1 MDWPVKVRT
10 IFFVVPLHFLTYR
23 VFRTRGF
30 SRPMNYLSAENLTKS
45 YGDRTLFQNLT
56 FGINRGDKVAIVG
69 ANGSGKTTLLSILA
83 GAMPPDA
90 GVVSHRKDISIGYL
104 DQQPDLNNALTVME
118 VVLAGESAQLEAVR
132 AYEHALAHPNDHAA
146 LERAMAEMEKM
157 EAWDYEAQ
165 IRQILGELGIQDVE
179 QSVSSLSGGQRK
191 RVSLARV
198 LIQNPDL
205 LILDEPT
212 NHLDLE
218 AIEYLENYLN
228 TNNGTLLMVS
238 HDRYFLDRVCNQIA
252 ELDGGQLY
260 TYKGNYAYFLEK
272 KDERETA
279 AASEL
284 AKDRNTFRREL
295 EWMRRQPKARGT
307 KAQYRIDA
315 FEELKEKTSGK
326 RNDGELDLNLR
337 MARLGSKILEVENLS
352 KRFGDKILLDHFNYT
367 FKRPD
372 RVGLIG
378 KNGMGKT
385 TLMNMLT
392 GQLRPDSGKIITG
405 GTVKFGYYTQTELD
419 LPETQRVI
427 DVVQDVAEVM
437 KLANGD
443 TITATQLLSRF
454 LFDRSK
460 QYDYVAKLSGGEKRR
475 LQLLLVLVQNPNFL
489 ILDEPTND
497 LDITTLN
504 VLEEFLLNF
513 PGCVLIVTHDRYFM
527 DRLVEHV
534 FVMEGGGKVRDFPG
548 NYTDYREWRDSH
560 PKTTVA
566 PAAKPGPA
574 TAKNQTAVPVV
585 SSTAGA
591 ATSNG
596 VKKKLSFREIRE
608 YETLE
613 KEIEQLEERKAEV
626 VALLNAGGH
635 HEQLTEWALEIEQI
649 DQHITEKSDRWLELA
664 EHI

>member
-1 MDWPVKVRT
+1 
-10 IFFVVPLHFLTYR
+10 
-23 VFRTRGF
+23 
-30 SRPMNYLSAENLTKS
+30 MNYLSAENLTKS
-45 YGDRTLFQNLT
+45 YGDRTLFRNLT
-56 FGINRGDKVAIVG
+56 FGVNRGDKVAIVG

-83 GAMPPDA
+83 GAMPPDE
-90 GVVSHRKDISIGYL
+90 GIVSHRKDITIGYL
-104 DQQPDLNNALTVME
+104 DQQPDLNDALTVME
-118 VVLAGESAQLEAVR
+118 VVLAGESAQLDAVR
-132 AYEHALAHPNDHAA
+132 AYEHALLHDDPAA
-146 LERAMAEMEKM
+146 LERAMSDMEKL

-165 IRQILGELGIQDVE
+165 IRQILGELGVQDVE
-179 QSVSSLSGGQRK
+179 QRVGSLSGGQRK
-191 RVSLARV
+191 RVALARV

-218 AIEYLENYLN
+218 AIEYLENFLN

-238 HDRYFLDRVCNQIA
+238 HDRYFLDRVCNQLA
-252 ELDGGQLY
+252 EMDNGQLY

-272 KDERETA
+272 KEEREMA

-284 AKDRNTFRREL
+284 SKDRNTFRREL

-352 KRFGDKILLDHFNYT
+352 KRFGDKVLLDHFTYT

-392 GQLRPDSGKIITG
+392 GQLRPDSGKITTG

-419 LPETQRVI
+419 LPENQRVI

-437 KLANGD
+437 KLASGD

-454 LFDRSK
+454 LFNRQK
-460 QYDYVAKLSGGEKRR
+460 QYDFVSKLSGGEKRR

-513 PGCVLIVTHDRYFM
+513 SGCVLIVTHDRYFM

-534 FVMEGGGKVRDFPG
+534 FVMEGEGKVRDFPG
-548 NYTDYREWRDSH
+548 NYTDYREWRDGQRSAQSRNASQNDKLT
-560 PKTTVA
+560 P
-566 PAAKPGPA
+566 PAG
-574 TAKNQTAVPVV
+574 KNQTPAPAV
-585 SSTAGA
+585 SSA
-591 ATSNG
+591 AAIGTTNATR
-596 VKKKLSFREIRE
+596 KKLSFKEIRE

-613 KEIEQLEERKAEV
+613 KEIESLEQRKEEIV
-626 VALLNAGGH
+626 GLLNTGGH
-635 HEQLTEWALEIEQI
+635 HDQLIAWSREIEQI
-649 DQHITEKSDRWLELA
+649 DQAIADKSDRWLELS
-664 EHI
+664 EYM

>member
-1 MDWPVKVRT
+1 M
-10 IFFVVPLHFLTYR
+10 LT
-23 VFRTRGF
+23 
-30 SRPMNYLSAENLTKS
+30 SRKQAVMNYLSAENLTKS
-45 YGDRTLFQNLT
+45 YGDRFLFRNLT

-83 GAMPPDA
+83 GTMPPDE
-90 GVVSHRKDISIGYL
+90 GIVSHRKEITIGYL
-104 DQQPDLNNALTVME
+104 DQQPDLNDALTVME
-118 VVLAGESAQLEAVR
+118 VVLAGESAQLDAVR
-132 AYEHALAHPNDHAA
+132 AYELALTSDNPND
-146 LERAMAEMEKM
+146 LERAMNDMEKL

-165 IRQILGELGIQDVE
+165 IRQILGELGIQNVDQQVG
-179 QSVSSLSGGQRK
+179 SLSGGQRK
-191 RVSLARV
+191 RVALARV

-218 AIEYLENYLN
+218 AIEYLENFLN

-252 ELDGGQLY
+252 ELDGGQLF

-272 KDERETA
+272 KDEREA
-279 AASEL
+279 AVASEL
-284 AKDRNTFRREL
+284 SKDRNTFRREL

-315 FEELKEKTSGK
+315 FEDLKEKTSGK

-337 MARLGSKILEVENLS
+337 MTRLGSKILEVENLS
-352 KRFGDKILLDHFNYT
+352 KRFDDKVLLDHFSYT
-367 FKRPD
+367 FKRLD

-392 GQLRPDSGKIITG
+392 GELRPDSGKISTG

-419 LPETQRVI
+419 LPENQRVI

-437 KLANGD
+437 KMANGD

-460 QYDYVAKLSGGEKRR
+460 QYDFVAKLSGGEKRR

-504 VLEEFLLNF
+504 VLEDFLLSF
-513 PGCVLIVTHDRYFM
+513 GGCVLIVTHDRYFM
-527 DRLVEHV
+527 DRLVDHV
-534 FVMEGGGKVRDFPG
+534 FVMEGEGKVRDYPG
-548 NYTDYREWRDSH
+548 NYTDYREWRDAQ
-560 PKTTVA
+560 PKRVAA
-566 PAAKPGPA
+566 PADNSRKEPVSAVSTTKSQSGAPVASNA
-574 TAKNQTAVPVV
+574 T
-585 SSTAGA
+585 
-591 ATSNG
+591 
-596 VKKKLSFREIRE
+596 KKKLSFKEIKE

-613 KEIEQLEERKAEV
+613 KDIELLEQRKAEV
-626 VALLNAGGH
+626 VDLLNTGGH
-635 HEQLTEWALEIEQI
+635 HEQLTAWAREIEQI
-649 DQHITEKSDRWLELA
+649 DQNIAQKSDRWLELA
-664 EHI
+664 EYI

>member
-1 MDWPVKVRT
+1 
-10 IFFVVPLHFLTYR
+10 
-23 VFRTRGF
+23 
-30 SRPMNYLSAENLTKS
+30 MNYLSAENLTKS
-45 YGDRTLFQNLT
+45 YGDRILFKNLT

-83 GAMPPDA
+83 GAVPPDS
-90 GVVSHRKDISIGYL
+90 GVVSHRKDITIGYL
-104 DQQPDLNNALTVME
+104 DQQPDLNDALTVME
-118 VVLAGESAQLEAVR
+118 VVLAGESAQLDAMR
-132 AYEHALAHPNDHAA
+132 AYEHALAHDDHAA
-146 LERAMAEMEKM
+146 LERAMIDMEKL
-157 EAWDYEAQ
+157 EAWDYESQ
-165 IRQILGELGIQDVE
+165 IRQMLGELGIQDVT
-179 QSVSSLSGGQRK
+179 QLVQSLSGGQRK
-191 RVSLARV
+191 RVALARV

-218 AIEYLENYLN
+218 AIEYLESFLN

-284 AKDRNTFRREL
+284 TKDRNTFRREL

-315 FEELKEKTSGK
+315 FDELKEKTSGK

-337 MARLGSKILEVENLS
+337 MTRLGSKILEVENLS
-352 KRFGDKILLDHFNYT
+352 KRFDDKVLLDHFTYT

-392 GQLRPDSGKIITG
+392 GQLRPDSGKIMTG

-419 LPETQRVI
+419 LPENQRVI

-454 LFDRSK
+454 LFDRAK

-513 PGCVLIVTHDRYFM
+513 SGCVLIVTHDRYFM

-534 FVMEGGGKVRDFPG
+534 FVLEGGGKVRDFPG
-548 NYTDYREWRDSH
+548 NYTDYREWRDDQ
-560 PKTTVA
+560 PKQTSSLSDKPSTV
-566 PAAKPGPA
+566 
-574 TAKNQTAVPVV
+574 TSKNQTASSMV
-585 SSTAGA
+585 SSAPV
-591 ATSNG
+591 SSVNG
-596 VKKKLSFREIRE
+596 MKKKLSFKEIRE

-613 KEIEQLEERKAEV
+613 KDIETLEQRKAEV
-626 VALLNAGGH
+626 VQMLNTGGH
-635 HEQLTEWALEIEQI
+635 HEQLTAWALEIEQL
-649 DQHITEKSDRWLELA
+649 DQNIAEKSDRWLELA
-664 EHI
+664 ENM

>member
-1 MDWPVKVRT
+1 
-10 IFFVVPLHFLTYR
+10 
-23 VFRTRGF
+23 
-30 SRPMNYLSAENLTKS
+30 MNYLSAENLTKS
-45 YGDRTLFQNLT
+45 YGDRTLFRNLT
-56 FGINRGDKVAIVG
+56 FGLSRGDKVAIVG

-90 GVVSHRKDISIGYL
+90 GLVSVRKDISIGYL
-104 DQQPDLNNALTVME
+104 DQQPEFNNALTVME
-118 VVLAGESAQLEAVR
+118 AVLAGESAQLDAVR
-132 AYEHALAHPNDHAA
+132 AYEIALASENHAG
-146 LERAMAEMEKM
+146 LERAMADMEKL

-165 IRQILGELGIQDVE
+165 IRQILGELGIQDIE
-179 QSVSSLSGGQRK
+179 QPVSSLSGGQRK
-191 RVSLARV
+191 RVALARV

-218 AIEYLENYLN
+218 AIEYLENFLT

-252 ELDGGQLY
+252 EMDNGQLY

-272 KDERETA
+272 KEERELAT
-279 AASEL
+279 ASEL

-295 EWMRRQPKARGT
+295 EWMRRQPKARST

-315 FEELKEKTSGK
+315 FEDLKEKTSGK
-326 RNDGELDLNLR
+326 KSDGDLDLNLR

-352 KRFGDKILLDHFNYT
+352 KRFGDKVLLDHFTYT

-392 GQLRPDSGKIITG
+392 GELRPDSGKIITG

-419 LPETQRVI
+419 LPEHQRVI

-454 LFDRSK
+454 LFDRPK
-460 QYDYVAKLSGGEKRR
+460 QYDFVSKLSGGEKRR

-497 LDITTLN
+497 LDIMTLN
-504 VLEEFLLNF
+504 VLEDFLLNF
-513 PGCVLIVTHDRYFM
+513 AGCVLIVTHDRYFM

-534 FVMEGGGKVRDFPG
+534 FVMEGEGKVRDYPG
-548 NYTDYREWRDSH
+548 NYTDYREWRDAK
-560 PKTTVA
+560 PRTDGRTDTRPAGTVLQNQA
-566 PAAKPGPA
+566 PAPKI
-574 TAKNQTAVPVV
+574 TTEPVNGN
-585 SSTAGA
+585 ANGA
-591 ATSNG
+591 
-596 VKKKLSFREIRE
+596 KKKLSFREIRE

-613 KEIEQLEERKAEV
+613 TEIETLEQRKTEITN
-626 VALLNAGGH
+626 LLNGGGH
-635 HEQLTEWALEIEQI
+635 HQQLSAWAREIEEI
-649 DQHITEKSDRWLELA
+649 DQAVAQKSDRWLELA
-664 EHI
+664 EHM

>member
-1 MDWPVKVRT
+1 
-10 IFFVVPLHFLTYR
+10 
-23 VFRTRGF
+23 
-30 SRPMNYLSAENLTKS
+30 MNYLSAENLTKS
-45 YGDRTLFQNLT
+45 YGDRILFRNLT
-56 FGINRGDKVAIVG
+56 FGVNRGDKVAIVG

-83 GAMPPDA
+83 GAMPPDS
-90 GVVSHRKDISIGYL
+90 GVVSQRKDITVGYL

-118 VVLAGESAQLEAVR
+118 VVLAGESAQLDAVR
-132 AYEHALAHPNDHAA
+132 AYEHALANDDHAA
-146 LERAMAEMEKM
+146 LERAMIEMEKL
-157 EAWDYEAQ
+157 EAWDYESQ
-165 IRQILGELGIQDVE
+165 IRQMLGELGIQDVR
-179 QSVSSLSGGQRK
+179 QPVSSLSGGQRK
-191 RVSLARV
+191 RVALARV
-198 LIQNPDL
+198 LIQSPDL

-218 AIEYLENYLN
+218 AIEYLENHLN

-238 HDRYFLDRVCNQIA
+238 HDRYFLDRVCNQVA
-252 ELDGGQLY
+252 ELDNGQLY

-315 FEELKEKTSGK
+315 FEDLKEKTSGK

-337 MARLGSKILEVENLS
+337 TARLGSKILEVENLS
-352 KRFGDKILLDHFNYT
+352 KRFGDKVLLDHFTYT
-367 FKRPD
+367 FKRHD

-392 GQLRPDSGKIITG
+392 GQLRPDSGKITTG
-405 GTVKFGYYTQTELD
+405 GTVKFGYYTQNELD

-454 LFDRSK
+454 LFDRPK

-513 PGCVLIVTHDRYFM
+513 SGCVLIVTHDRYFM

-548 NYTDYREWRDSH
+548 NYTDYREWRETQ
-560 PKTTVA
+560 PKNTTPPNDK
-566 PAAKPGPA
+566 PASG
-574 TAKNQTAVPVV
+574 TSKNQTPTPVV
-585 SSTAGA
+585 TSAVTNSSP
-591 ATSNG
+591 NG
-596 VKKKLSFREIRE
+596 SKKKLSFKEIRE

-613 KEIEQLEERKAEV
+613 KEIESLEQRKADV
-626 VALLNAGGH
+626 IGLLNTGGH
-635 HEQLTEWALEIEQI
+635 HEELAAWAREIEQL
-649 DQHITEKSDRWLELA
+649 DQRIAEKSDRWLELA
-664 EHI
+664 EYI

>member
-1 MDWPVKVRT
+1 
-10 IFFVVPLHFLTYR
+10 
-23 VFRTRGF
+23 
-30 SRPMNYLSAENLTKS
+30 MNYLSAENLSKS
-45 YGDRTLFQNLT
+45 YGDRILFKNLT
-56 FGINRGDKVAIVG
+56 FGVNRGDKVAIVG

-83 GAMPPDA
+83 GAMTPDS
-90 GVVSHRKDISIGYL
+90 GVVSQRKDITVGYL
-104 DQQPDLNNALTVME
+104 DQQPDLNDALTVME
-118 VVLAGESAQLEAVR
+118 AVLAGESAQLDAVR
-132 AYEHALAHPNDHAA
+132 AYEHALATDDHNA
-146 LERAMAEMEKM
+146 LERAMVDMEKL
-157 EAWDYEAQ
+157 EAWDYESQ
-165 IRQILGELGIQDVE
+165 IRQMLGELGIQDVM
-179 QSVSSLSGGQRK
+179 QPVSSLSGGQRK
-191 RVSLARV
+191 RVALARV

-218 AIEYLENYLN
+218 AIEYLENHLN

-252 ELDGGQLY
+252 EMDNGQLY

-284 AKDRNTFRREL
+284 TKDRNTFRREL

-315 FEELKEKTSGK
+315 FDELKEKTSGK

-352 KRFGDKILLDHFNYT
+352 KRFGDKVLLDHFTYT

-392 GQLRPDSGKIITG
+392 GQLRPDSGKITTG

-419 LPETQRVI
+419 LPENQRVI

-437 KLANGD
+437 KLASGD

-460 QYDYVAKLSGGEKRR
+460 QYDYVSKLSGGEKRR

-504 VLEEFLLNF
+504 VLEDFLLNF
-513 PGCVLIVTHDRYFM
+513 SGCVLIVTHDRYFM

-534 FVMEGGGKVRDFPG
+534 FVMEGAGKVRDYPG
-548 NYTDYREWRDSH
+548 NYTDYREWRSAQ
-560 PKTTVA
+560 PKNTLQNDRPA
-566 PAAKPGPA
+566 P
-574 TAKNQTAVPVV
+574 TSIKNQTPASVV
-585 SSTAGA
+585 SS
-591 ATSNG
+591 ATVNG
-596 VKKKLSFREIRE
+596 DTNGSRKKLSFKEIRE

-613 KEIEQLEERKAEV
+613 KDIESLEQRKIDV
-626 VALLNAGGH
+626 VDLLNTGGH
-635 HEQLTEWALEIEQI
+635 HEELIAWAREIEQI
-649 DQHITEKSDRWLELA
+649 DQSIAEKSDRWLELA
-664 EHI
+664 EYI

>member
-1 MDWPVKVRT
+1 
-10 IFFVVPLHFLTYR
+10 
-23 VFRTRGF
+23 
-30 SRPMNYLSAENLTKS
+30 MNYLSAENLTKS
-45 YGDRTLFQNLT
+45 YGDRILFRNLT

-69 ANGSGKTTLLSILA
+69 ANGSGKTSLLSILA
-83 GAMPPDA
+83 GAMPPDE
-90 GVVSHRKDISIGYL
+90 GIVSHRKDISIGYL
-104 DQQPDLNNALTVME
+104 DQQPDLNDALTVME
-118 VVLAGESAQLEAVR
+118 VVLAGESAQLDAVR
-132 AYEHALAHPNDHAA
+132 AYEHALAHNDQAA
-146 LERAMAEMEKM
+146 LERAMSEMEKQ
-157 EAWDYEAQ
+157 EAWDYESQ

-179 QSVSSLSGGQRK
+179 QQVGSLSGGQRK
-191 RVSLARV
+191 RVALARV

-218 AIEYLENYLN
+218 AIEYLESFLN

-272 KDERETA
+272 KDEREMA

-315 FEELKEKTSGK
+315 FEELKDKTSGK
-326 RNDGELDLNLR
+326 RSDGDLDLNLR
-337 MARLGSKILEVENLS
+337 TSRLGTKILEVENLS
-352 KRFGDKILLDHFNYT
+352 KQFGEKVLLDHFTYT
-367 FKRPD
+367 FKRFD

-392 GQLRPDSGKIITG
+392 GQLRPDSGKITTG
-405 GTVKFGYYTQTELD
+405 GTVKFGYYTQNELSI
-419 LPETQRVI
+419 PENQRVI

-443 TITATQLLSRF
+443 TVTASQLLSRF
-454 LFDRSK
+454 LFDRAK

-497 LDITTLN
+497 LDISTLN

-513 PGCVLIVTHDRYFM
+513 SGCILIVTHDRYFM

-534 FVMEGGGKVRDFPG
+534 FVMEGEGKVRDFPG
-548 NYTDYREWRDSH
+548 NYTDYREWRDDQPKNTSQND
-560 PKTTVA
+560 KTT
-566 PAAKPGPA
+566 
-574 TAKNQTAVPVV
+574 TAKSKNQSVTPAV
-585 SSTAGA
+585 SSQSGS
-591 ATSNG
+591 TSTT
-596 VKKKLSFREIRE
+596 KKKLSFKEIKE

-613 KEIEQLEERKAEV
+613 KEIESLEQRKAEIID
-626 VALLNAGGH
+626 LLNTGGH
-635 HEQLTEWALEIEQI
+635 HEQLTAWSREIEQI
-649 DQHITEKSDRWLELA
+649 NQSISEKSDRWLELA
-664 EHI
+664 EYI

>member
-1 MDWPVKVRT
+1 
-10 IFFVVPLHFLTYR
+10 
-23 VFRTRGF
+23 
-30 SRPMNYLSAENLTKS
+30 MNYLSAENLTKS
-45 YGDRTLFQNLT
+45 YGDRTLFRNLT
-56 FGINRGDKVAIVG
+56 FGISRGDKIAIVG

-83 GAMPPDA
+83 GTMPPDA
-90 GVVSHRKDISIGYL
+90 GHVSVRKDISIGYL
-104 DQQPDLNNALTVME
+104 DQQPDFNDALTVME
-118 VVLAGESAQLEAVR
+118 AVLAGESAQLDAVR
-132 AYEHALAHPNDHAA
+132 AYEIALASENHVG
-146 LERAMAEMEKM
+146 LEKAMADMEKL

-165 IRQILGELGIQDVE
+165 IRQMLGELGIQDIG
-179 QSVSSLSGGQRK
+179 QRVSSLSGGQRK
-191 RVSLARV
+191 RVALARV

-205 LILDEPT
+205 IILDEPT

-218 AIEYLENYLN
+218 AIEYLENFLT

-252 ELDGGQLY
+252 EMDNGQLY

-272 KDERETA
+272 KEEREMA

-295 EWMRRQPKARGT
+295 EWMRRQPKARST

-315 FEELKEKTSGK
+315 FEDLKEKTSGRK
-326 RNDGELDLNLR
+326 SDGDLDLNLR

-352 KRFGDKILLDHFNYT
+352 KRFGDKVLLDHFTYT

-392 GQLRPDSGKIITG
+392 GELRPDSGKIITG

-419 LPETQRVI
+419 LPDNQRVI

-460 QYDYVAKLSGGEKRR
+460 QYDFVAKLSGGEKRR

-497 LDITTLN
+497 LDIMTLN
-504 VLEEFLLNF
+504 VLEDFLLNF
-513 PGCVLIVTHDRYFM
+513 AGCVLIVTHDRYFM

-534 FVMEGGGKVRDFPG
+534 FVLEGEGKVRDYPG
-548 NYTDYREWRDSH
+548 NYTDYREWRD
-560 PKTTVA
+560 
-566 PAAKPGPA
+566 AKPRTDGRSDTRPA
-574 TAKNQTAVPVV
+574 GTILQNQTPTPTVTSAPV
-585 SSTAGA
+585 
-591 ATSNG
+591 NG
-596 VKKKLSFREIRE
+596 NVNGSKKKLSFKEIRE

-613 KEIEQLEERKAEV
+613 AEIETLEQRKTEITG
-626 VALLNAGGH
+626 LLNGGGH
-635 HEQLTEWALEIEQI
+635 HEQLTAWAREIEKI
-649 DQHITEKSDRWLELA
+649 DQTVAQKSDRWLELA
-664 EHI
+664 EHM

>member
-1 MDWPVKVRT
+1 
-10 IFFVVPLHFLTYR
+10 
-23 VFRTRGF
+23 
-30 SRPMNYLSAENLTKS
+30 MNYLSAENLKKS

-56 FGINRGDKVAIVG
+56 FGISRGDKIAIVG

-83 GAMPPDA
+83 GAMAPDA
-90 GVVSHRKDISIGYL
+90 GLVSQRKDITVGYL
-104 DQQPDLNNALTVME
+104 DQQPDLNDALTVME
-118 VVLAGESAQLEAVR
+118 VVLAGESAQLDAVR
-132 AYEHALAHPNDHAA
+132 AYEHALAHDDHAG
-146 LERAMAEMEKM
+146 LEQAMSDMEKL

-179 QSVSSLSGGQRK
+179 QMVGSLSGGQRK

-218 AIEYLENYLN
+218 AIEYLESFLT

-252 ELDGGQLY
+252 EMDNGQLY

-284 AKDRNTFRREL
+284 TKDRNTFRREL
-295 EWMRRQPKARGT
+295 DWMRRQPKARGT

-315 FEELKEKTSGK
+315 FEDLKEKTSGK
-326 RNDGELDLNLR
+326 KSDGDLDLNLR

-352 KRFGDKILLDHFNYT
+352 KRFGDKVLLDHFSYT

-392 GQLRPDSGKIITG
+392 GQLRPDSGKISTG

-419 LPETQRVI
+419 LPENQRVI

-460 QYDYVAKLSGGEKRR
+460 QYDFVAKLSGGEKRR

-497 LDITTLN
+497 LDIMTLN
-504 VLEEFLLNF
+504 VLEDFLLNF

-534 FVMEGGGKVRDFPG
+534 FVLEGEGKVRDFPG
-548 NYTDYREWRDSH
+548 NYTDYRDWRDAQ
-560 PKTTVA
+560 PKISARNEKANST
-566 PAAKPGPA
+566 A
-574 TAKNQTAVPVV
+574 TKNQLSSPVV
-585 SSTAGA
+585 SSAPDKSDVNST
-591 ATSNG
+591 
-596 VKKKLSFREIRE
+596 KKKPSFKEIRE

-613 KEIEQLEERKAEV
+613 KEIESLEQHKGNV
-626 VALLNAGGH
+626 VALLNTGGS
-635 HEQLTEWALEIEQI
+635 HEQLVAWAKEIKLI
-649 DQHITEKSDRWLELA
+649 DQTITEKSERWLELA
-664 EHI
+664 EII

>member
-1 MDWPVKVRT
+1 
-10 IFFVVPLHFLTYR
+10 
-23 VFRTRGF
+23 
-30 SRPMNYLSAENLTKS
+30 MNYLSAENLTKS
-45 YGDRTLFQNLT
+45 YGDRILFRNLT
-56 FGINRGDKVAIVG
+56 FGVNRGDKVAIVG

-83 GAMPPDA
+83 GAMPPDS
-90 GVVSHRKDISIGYL
+90 GIVSHRKDISIGYL
-104 DQQPDLNNALTVME
+104 DQQPDLNDALTVME
-118 VVLAGESAQLEAVR
+118 VVLAGESAQLDAVR
-132 AYEHALAHPNDHAA
+132 AYEHALAHDDHAA
-146 LERAMAEMEKM
+146 LERAMSDMEKL

-179 QSVSSLSGGQRK
+179 QRVGSLSGGQRK
-191 RVSLARV
+191 RVALARV

-218 AIEYLENYLN
+218 AIEYLENFLN

-252 ELDGGQLY
+252 ELDNGQLY

-315 FEELKEKTSGK
+315 FEDLKEKTSGK

-337 MARLGSKILEVENLS
+337 TARLGTKILEVENLS
-352 KRFGDKILLDHFNYT
+352 KRFGDKVLLDHFTYT
-367 FKRPD
+367 FKRFD

-392 GQLRPDSGKIITG
+392 GLIRPDSGKISTG
-405 GTVKFGYYTQTELD
+405 GTVKFGYYTQSELD
-419 LPETQRVI
+419 MPENQRVI

-443 TITATQLLSRF
+443 TVTASQLLSRF
-454 LFDRSK
+454 LFNRQK
-460 QYDYVAKLSGGEKRR
+460 QYDYVSKLSGGEKRR

-504 VLEEFLLNF
+504 VLEDFLLNF
-513 PGCVLIVTHDRYFM
+513 SGCVLIVTHDRYFM

-534 FVMEGGGKVRDFPG
+534 FVMEGQGKVRDYPG
-548 NYTDYREWRDSH
+548 NYTDYREWRDSQ
-560 PKTTVA
+560 PKSSSQND
-566 PAAKPGPA
+566 KPA
-574 TAKNQTAVPVV
+574 TTETKNQTPAPVV
-585 SSTAGA
+585 SSATA
-591 ATSNG
+591 NG
-596 VKKKLSFREIRE
+596 SANGSTKKKLSFKEIRE

-613 KEIEQLEERKAEV
+613 KEIESLEQRKAEV
-626 VALLNAGGH
+626 VGLLNGGGH
-635 HEQLTEWALEIEQI
+635 HEQLTSWAREIEEI
-649 DQHITEKSDRWLELA
+649 DQAIAQKSDRWLELA
-664 EHI
+664 EYI

>member
-1 MDWPVKVRT
+1 
-10 IFFVVPLHFLTYR
+10 
-23 VFRTRGF
+23 
-30 SRPMNYLSAENLTKS
+30 MNYLSAENLTKS
-45 YGDRTLFQNLT
+45 YGDRILFRNLT

-69 ANGSGKTTLLSILA
+69 ANGSGKTSLLSILA
-83 GAMPPDA
+83 GAMPPDE
-90 GVVSHRKDISIGYL
+90 GIVSHRKDISIGYL
-104 DQQPDLNNALTVME
+104 DQQPDLNDALTVME
-118 VVLAGESAQLEAVR
+118 VVLAGESAQLDAVR
-132 AYEHALAHPNDHAA
+132 AYEHALAHNDQAA
-146 LERAMAEMEKM
+146 LERAMSEMEKQ
-157 EAWDYEAQ
+157 EAWDYESQ

-179 QSVSSLSGGQRK
+179 QLVGSLSGGQRK
-191 RVSLARV
+191 RVALARV

-218 AIEYLENYLN
+218 AIEYLESFLN

-272 KDERETA
+272 KDEREMA
-279 AASEL
+279 AAAEL
-284 AKDRNTFRREL
+284 AKDRNIFRREL

-315 FEELKEKTSGK
+315 FEELKDKTSGK
-326 RNDGELDLNLR
+326 RSDGELDLNLR
-337 MARLGSKILEVENLS
+337 TSRLGTKILEVENLS
-352 KRFGDKILLDHFNYT
+352 KRFGEKVLLDHFTYT
-367 FKRPD
+367 FKRFD

-392 GQLRPDSGKIITG
+392 GQLRPDSGKITTG
-405 GTVKFGYYTQTELD
+405 GTVKFGYYTQNELSI
-419 LPETQRVI
+419 PENQRVI

-443 TITATQLLSRF
+443 TVTASQLLSRF
-454 LFDRSK
+454 LFDRAK

-497 LDITTLN
+497 LDISTLN

-513 PGCVLIVTHDRYFM
+513 SGCILIVTHDRYFM

-534 FVMEGGGKVRDFPG
+534 FVMEGEGKVRDFPG
-548 NYTDYREWRDSH
+548 NYTDYREWRDDQ
-560 PKTTVA
+560 PKNTSQNDKATS
-566 PAAKPGPA
+566 AKS
-574 TAKNQTAVPVV
+574 KNQSVTPAV
-585 SSTAGA
+585 SSPGGST
-591 ATSNG
+591 NPP
-596 VKKKLSFREIRE
+596 KKKLSFKEVKE

-613 KEIEQLEERKAEV
+613 KEIESLEQRKAEV
-626 VALLNAGGH
+626 IDLLNTGGH
-635 HEQLTEWALEIEQI
+635 HEQLTAWSREIEQI
-649 DQHITEKSDRWLELA
+649 NQSISEKSDRWLELA
-664 EHI
+664 EYI

>member
-1 MDWPVKVRT
+1 
-10 IFFVVPLHFLTYR
+10 
-23 VFRTRGF
+23 
-30 SRPMNYLSAENLTKS
+30 MNYLSAENLTKS
-45 YGDRTLFQNLT
+45 YGDRFLFRNLT

-83 GAMPPDA
+83 GAIPPDE
-90 GVVSHRKDISIGYL
+90 GLVSHRKEITIGYL
-104 DQQPDLNNALTVME
+104 DQQPDLNDALTVME
-118 VVLAGESAQLEAVR
+118 VVLAGESAQLDAVR
-132 AYEHALAHPNDHAA
+132 AYELALTSDNPTA
-146 LERAMAEMEKM
+146 LEQAMSDMEKL

-165 IRQILGELGIQDVE
+165 IRQILGELGIQDVD
-179 QSVSSLSGGQRK
+179 QRVGSLSGGQRK
-191 RVSLARV
+191 RVALARV

-218 AIEYLENYLN
+218 AIEYLESFLN

-272 KDERETA
+272 KDEREAA

-284 AKDRNTFRREL
+284 SKDRNTFRREL

-315 FEELKEKTSGK
+315 FEDLKEKTSGK

-337 MARLGSKILEVENLS
+337 MTRLGSKILEVENLS
-352 KRFGDKILLDHFNYT
+352 KRFGDKVLLDHFSYT
-367 FKRPD
+367 FKRLD

-392 GQLRPDSGKIITG
+392 GELRPDSGKISTG
-405 GTVKFGYYTQTELD
+405 GTVKFGYYTQSELD
-419 LPETQRVI
+419 LPENQRVI
-427 DVVQDVAEVM
+427 DVVQDVAQVM

-443 TITATQLLSRF
+443 TVTATQLLSRF

-460 QYDYVAKLSGGEKRR
+460 QYDFVAKLSGGEKRR

-504 VLEEFLLNF
+504 VLEDFLLSF
-513 PGCVLIVTHDRYFM
+513 GGCVLIVTHDRYFM
-527 DRLVEHV
+527 DRLVDHV
-534 FVMEGGGKVRDFPG
+534 FVLEGEGKVRDYPG
-548 NYTDYREWRDSH
+548 NYTDYREWRDAQL
-560 PKTTVA
+560 KRT
-566 PAAKPGPA
+566 AASADNSRKESA
-574 TAKNQTAVPVV
+574 TAANNVKAQPAIPVA
-585 SSTAGA
+585 ST
-591 ATSNG
+591 
-596 VKKKLSFREIRE
+596 KKKLSFKETKE

-613 KEIEQLEERKAEV
+613 KEIDLLEQRKVEV
-626 VALLNAGGH
+626 VDLLNTGGH
-635 HEQLTEWALEIEQI
+635 HEQLIAWAREIERI
-649 DQHITEKSDRWLELA
+649 DQDIAQKSDRWLELA
-664 EHI
+664 EYI

>member
-1 MDWPVKVRT
+1 
-10 IFFVVPLHFLTYR
+10 
-23 VFRTRGF
+23 
-30 SRPMNYLSAENLTKS
+30 MNYLSAENLTKS
-45 YGDRTLFQNLT
+45 YGDRILFKNLT
-56 FGINRGDKVAIVG
+56 FGLNRGDKVAIVG

-83 GAMPPDA
+83 GAMPPDS
-90 GVVSHRKDISIGYL
+90 GIVTHRKDITIGYL
-104 DQQPDLNNALTVME
+104 DQQPDLNDALTVME
-118 VVLAGESAQLEAVR
+118 VVLAGESAQLDAVR
-132 AYEHALAHPNDHAA
+132 AYELALAHDDHAA
-146 LERAMAEMEKM
+146 LERAMVDMEKL

-179 QSVSSLSGGQRK
+179 QSVGSLSGGQRK
-191 RVSLARV
+191 RVALARV

-218 AIEYLENYLN
+218 AIEYLENFLN

-315 FEELKEKTSGK
+315 FDELKDKVGGK

-352 KRFGDKILLDHFNYT
+352 KRFGDKVLLDHFNYT

-385 TLMNMLT
+385 TLMNMLV
-392 GQLRPDSGKIITG
+392 GQLRPDSGKITTG

-419 LPETQRVI
+419 LPENQRVI

-443 TITATQLLSRF
+443 TVTATQLLSRF
-454 LFDRSK
+454 LFDRPK

-513 PGCVLIVTHDRYFM
+513 SGCVLIVTHDRYFM

-534 FVMEGGGKVRDFPG
+534 FVLEGAGKVRDFPG
-548 NYTDYREWRDSH
+548 NYTDYREWRDSQ
-560 PKTTVA
+560 PKQATSQNGKPASGA
-566 PAAKPGPA
+566 P
-574 TAKNQTAVPVV
+574 KNQTAETVV
-585 SSTAGA
+585 SSAAGNA
-591 ATSNG
+591 NANG
-596 VKKKLSFREIRE
+596 AKKKLSFKEIRE

-613 KEIEQLEERKAEV
+613 KEIESLEQRKAEV
-626 VALLNAGGH
+626 IGLLNTGGH
-635 HEQLTEWALEIEQI
+635 HEQLTAWAREIEQI
-649 DQHITEKSDRWLELA
+649 DQQLAEKSDRWLELA
-664 EHI
+664 EYI

>member
-1 MDWPVKVRT
+1 MPCGPT
-10 IFFVVPLHFLTYR
+10 NMP
-23 VFRTRGF
+23 
-30 SRPMNYLSAENLTKS
+30 SP
-45 YGDRTLFQNLT
+45 Q
-56 FGINRGDKVAIVG
+56 
-69 ANGSGKTTLLSILA
+69 KTT
-83 GAMPPDA
+83 D
-90 GVVSHRKDISIGYL
+90 
-104 DQQPDLNNALTVME
+104 
-118 VVLAGESAQLEAVR
+118 
-132 AYEHALAHPNDHAA
+132 A
-146 LERAMAEMEKM
+146 LEQAMSDMEKL

-165 IRQILGELGIQDVE
+165 IRQMLGELGIQDVM
-179 QSVSSLSGGQRK
+179 QPVSSLSGGQRK
-191 RVSLARV
+191 RVALARV
-198 LIQNPDL
+198 LIQAPDL

-218 AIEYLENYLN
+218 AIEYLESFLN

-252 ELDGGQLY
+252 ELDSGQLY

-284 AKDRNTFRREL
+284 SKDRNTFRREL

-315 FEELKEKTSGK
+315 FDDLKEKTSGK
-326 RNDGELDLNLR
+326 KSDGELDLNLR
-337 MARLGSKILEVENLS
+337 MTRLGSKILEVENLS
-352 KRFGDKILLDHFNYT
+352 KRFGDKVLLDHFNYT

-392 GQLRPDSGKIITG
+392 GQLRPDSGKISTG

-419 LPETQRVI
+419 LPENQRVI

-437 KLANGD
+437 KLADGS
-443 TITATQLLSRF
+443 TVSATQLLSRF

-460 QYDYVAKLSGGEKRR
+460 QYDFVAKLSGGEKRR

-504 VLEEFLLNF
+504 VLEDFLLSF
-513 PGCVLIVTHDRYFM
+513 SGCVLIVTHDRYFM

-534 FVMEGGGKVRDFPG
+534 FVMEGEGKVRDFPG
-548 NYTDYREWRDSH
+548 NYTDYREWRDSQ
-560 PKTTVA
+560 PSLRRTGSAQSKNGASQNEKSEPATSKNQPA
-566 PAAKPGPA
+566 PA
-574 TAKNQTAVPVV
+574 VV
-585 SSTAGA
+585 ASVME
-591 ATSNG
+591 NG
-596 VKKKLSFREIRE
+596 TKKKLSFKEIKE

-613 KEIEQLEERKAEV
+613 QDIEHLEERKTEV
-626 VALLNAGGH
+626 VHLLNTGGH
-635 HEQLTEWALEIEQI
+635 HEELIEWAREIEQI
-649 DQHITEKSDRWLELA
+649 DQKIARKSDRWLELA
-664 EHI
+664 EFM

>member
-1 MDWPVKVRT
+1 
-10 IFFVVPLHFLTYR
+10 
-23 VFRTRGF
+23 
-30 SRPMNYLSAENLTKS
+30 MNYLSAENLTKS
-45 YGDRTLFQNLT
+45 YGDRTLFRNLT
-56 FGINRGDKVAIVG
+56 FGISRGDKIAIVG

-90 GVVSHRKDISIGYL
+90 GLVSVRKDISIGYL
-104 DQQPDLNNALTVME
+104 DQQPEFNDALTVME
-118 VVLAGESAQLEAVR
+118 AVLAGESAQLDAVR
-132 AYEHALAHPNDHAA
+132 AYEVALANENHVGLD
-146 LERAMAEMEKM
+146 RAMADMEKL

-165 IRQILGELGIQDVE
+165 IRQILGELGIQDIT
-179 QSVSSLSGGQRK
+179 QPVSSLSGGQRK
-191 RVSLARV
+191 RVALARV

-205 LILDEPT
+205 IILDEPT

-218 AIEYLENYLN
+218 AIEYLENYLT

-252 ELDGGQLY
+252 EMDNGQLY
-260 TYKGNYAYFLEK
+260 AYKGNYAYFLEK
-272 KDERETA
+272 KEERELAT
-279 AASEL
+279 ASEL

-295 EWMRRQPKARGT
+295 DWMRRQPKARST

-315 FEELKEKTSGK
+315 FEDLKEKTSGK
-326 RNDGELDLNLR
+326 KSDGDLELNIR

-352 KRFGDKILLDHFNYT
+352 KRFGDKVLLDHFTYT

-392 GQLRPDSGKIITG
+392 GELRPDSGKIITG

-419 LPETQRVI
+419 LPENQRVI

-454 LFDRSK
+454 LFDRPK
-460 QYDYVAKLSGGEKRR
+460 QYDFVAKLSGGEKRR

-497 LDITTLN
+497 LDIMTLN
-504 VLEEFLLNF
+504 VLEDFLLNF
-513 PGCVLIVTHDRYFM
+513 AGCVLIVTHDRYFM

-534 FVMEGGGKVRDFPG
+534 FVMEGEGKVRDYPG
-548 NYTDYREWRDSH
+548 NYTDYREWRDSKPRIDGRPDNRPAGTILQESVSA
-560 PKTTVA
+560 PKTVSA
-566 PAAKPGPA
+566 PVNG
-574 TAKNQTAVPVV
+574 
-585 SSTAGA
+585 ST
-591 ATSNG
+591 NG
-596 VKKKLSFREIRE
+596 SKKKLSFKEIRE

-613 KEIEQLEERKAEV
+613 GDIAAMEQRKADITN
-626 VALLNAGGH
+626 LLNGGGH
-635 HEQLTEWALEIEQI
+635 HEQLTAWAREIEEI
-649 DQHITEKSDRWLELA
+649 DQTIAQKSDRWLELA
-664 EHI
+664 EYI

>member
-1 MDWPVKVRT
+1 
-10 IFFVVPLHFLTYR
+10 
-23 VFRTRGF
+23 
-30 SRPMNYLSAENLTKS
+30 MNYLSAENLTKS
-45 YGDRTLFQNLT
+45 YGDRILFRNLT

-83 GAMPPDA
+83 GAVPPEE

-104 DQQPDLNNALTVME
+104 DQQPDLNDALTVME
-118 VVLAGESAQLEAVR
+118 VVLAGESAQLDAVR
-132 AYEHALAHPNDHAA
+132 AYEQALVSDDPNA
-146 LERAMAEMEKM
+146 LERAMSDMEKL

-165 IRQILGELGIQDVE
+165 IRQILGELGIQDVD
-179 QSVSSLSGGQRK
+179 QRVGSLSGGQRK
-191 RVSLARV
+191 RVALARV

-218 AIEYLENYLN
+218 AIEYLESFLN

-272 KDERETA
+272 KDEREAA

-315 FEELKEKTSGK
+315 FENLKEKTSGK

-337 MARLGSKILEVENLS
+337 MTRLGSKILEVENLS
-352 KRFGDKILLDHFNYT
+352 KRFGDKVLLDHFTYT
-367 FKRPD
+367 FKRFD

-392 GQLRPDSGKIITG
+392 GELRPDSGKITTG
-405 GTVKFGYYTQTELD
+405 GTVKFGYYTQNELD
-419 LPETQRVI
+419 LPENQRVI

-443 TITATQLLSRF
+443 TVTATQLLSRF
-454 LFDRSK
+454 LFDRAK

-504 VLEEFLLNF
+504 VLEDFLLSF
-513 PGCVLIVTHDRYFM
+513 GGCVLIVTHDRYFM
-527 DRLVEHV
+527 DRLVDHV
-534 FVMEGGGKVRDFPG
+534 FVLEGEGKVRDYPG
-548 NYTDYREWRDSH
+548 NYTDYREWRDAQ
-560 PKTTVA
+560 PKRITASDNTRKE
-566 PAAKPGPA
+566 PTSAA
-574 TAKNQTAVPVV
+574 
-585 SSTAGA
+585 SSTKTQSADSA
-591 ATSNG
+591 SNT
-596 VKKKLSFREIRE
+596 VKKKLSFKEMKE

-613 KEIEQLEERKAEV
+613 KDIELLEQRKTEV
-626 VALLNAGGH
+626 VELLNAGGH
-635 HEQLTEWALEIEQI
+635 HEQLTAWAREIEQI
-649 DQHITEKSDRWLELA
+649 DQDVAQKSDRWLELA
-664 EHI
+664 EYI

>member
-1 MDWPVKVRT
+1 M
-10 IFFVVPLHFLTYR
+10 L
-23 VFRTRGF
+23 FR
-30 SRPMNYLSAENLTKS
+30 
-45 YGDRTLFQNLT
+45 NLT
-56 FGINRGDKVAIVG
+56 FGVNRGDKVAIVG

-83 GAMPPDA
+83 GAMPPDS
-90 GVVSHRKDISIGYL
+90 GIVSHRKDISIGYL
-104 DQQPDLNNALTVME
+104 DQQPDLNDALTVME
-118 VVLAGESAQLEAVR
+118 VVLAGDSAPLEAVR
-132 AYEHALAHPNDHAA
+132 AYELALAHNDHAA
-146 LERAMAEMEKM
+146 LERAMVDMEKL
-157 EAWDYEAQ
+157 EAWDYETQ
-165 IRQILGELGIQDVE
+165 IRQILGELGIHDVE
-179 QSVSSLSGGQRK
+179 QSVGSLSGGQRK
-191 RVSLARV
+191 RVALARV

-218 AIEYLENYLN
+218 AIEYLENFLN

-284 AKDRNTFRREL
+284 AKDRNLFRREL

-315 FEELKEKTSGK
+315 FEDLKDKTSGR

-337 MARLGSKILEVENLS
+337 TSRLGTKILEVENLS
-352 KRFGDKILLDHFNYT
+352 KRFGDKTLLDHFTYT
-367 FKRPD
+367 FKRLD

-385 TLMNMLT
+385 TLLNMLT
-392 GQLRPDSGKIITG
+392 GGLRPDSGKITTG
-405 GTVKFGYYTQTELD
+405 GTVKFGYYTQSELNI
-419 LPETQRVI
+419 PENQRVI

-454 LFDRSK
+454 LFDRAK

-513 PGCVLIVTHDRYFM
+513 SGCVLIVTHDRYFM

-534 FVMEGGGKVRDFPG
+534 FVMEGAGRIRDFPG
-548 NYTDYREWRDSH
+548 NYTDYREWRDSQ
-560 PKTTVA
+560 PKQSSQNDKPV
-566 PAAKPGPA
+566 PAAN
-574 TAKNQTAVPVV
+574 KNQTTESTV
-585 SSTAGA
+585 SSG
-591 ATSNG
+591 TSNTG
-596 VKKKLSFREIRE
+596 NTKKKLSFKEIRE

-613 KEIEQLEERKAEV
+613 KEIESLEQRKTEV
-626 VALLNAGGH
+626 IGLLNTGGH
-635 HEQLTEWALEIEQI
+635 HEQLTAWAREIEEL
-649 DQHITEKSDRWLELA
+649 DQTIAEKSDRWLELA
-664 EHI
+664 EYM

>member
-1 MDWPVKVRT
+1 
-10 IFFVVPLHFLTYR
+10 
-23 VFRTRGF
+23 
-30 SRPMNYLSAENLTKS
+30 MNYLSAENLSKA
-45 YGDRTLFQNLT
+45 YGDRTLFRNLT
-56 FGINRGDKVAIVG
+56 FGISRGDKIAIVG

-83 GAMPPDA
+83 RAMPPDA
-90 GVVSHRKDISIGYL
+90 GLVSVRKDISIGYL
-104 DQQPDLNNALTVME
+104 DQQPDFNDALTVME
-118 VVLAGESAQLEAVR
+118 AVLAGESAQLDAVR
-132 AYEHALAHPNDHAA
+132 AYEMALASENHVG
-146 LERAMAEMEKM
+146 LEKAMADMEKL

-165 IRQILGELGIQDVE
+165 IRQILGELGIQDIE
-179 QSVSSLSGGQRK
+179 QRVSSLSGGQRK
-191 RVSLARV
+191 RVALARV

-218 AIEYLENYLN
+218 AIEYLESFL
-228 TNNGTLLMVS
+228 TTSNGTLLMVS

-252 ELDGGQLY
+252 EMDNGQLY

-272 KDERETA
+272 KEEREMA

-295 EWMRRQPKARGT
+295 EWMRRQPKARST

-315 FEELKEKTSGK
+315 FEDLKEKTSGK
-326 RNDGELDLNLR
+326 KADGDLDLNLR

-352 KRFGDKILLDHFNYT
+352 KRFGDKVLLDHFTYT

-392 GQLRPDSGKIITG
+392 GELRPDSGKITTG

-419 LPETQRVI
+419 LPENQRVI

-454 LFDRSK
+454 LFDRPK

-497 LDITTLN
+497 LDIMTLN
-504 VLEEFLLNF
+504 VLEDFLLNF
-513 PGCVLIVTHDRYFM
+513 AGCVLIVTHDRYFM

-534 FVMEGGGKVRDFPG
+534 FVLEGEGKVRDYPG
-548 NYTDYREWRDSH
+548 NYTDYREWRDSKPRTDGRADTRPSGTILQEQA
-560 PKTTVA
+560 PKAAAA
-566 PAAKPGPA
+566 PE
-574 TAKNQTAVPVV
+574 PVNGN
-585 SSTAGA
+585 A
-591 ATSNG
+591 NG
-596 VKKKLSFREIRE
+596 VKKKLSFKEIKE

-613 KEIEQLEERKAEV
+613 ADIETLEKRKVEITE
-626 VALLNAGGH
+626 LLNGGGH
-635 HEQLTEWALEIEQI
+635 HEQLTAWAREIEEI
-649 DQHITEKSDRWLELA
+649 DQTVARKSDRWLELA
-664 EHI
+664 EYM

>member
-1 MDWPVKVRT
+1 
-10 IFFVVPLHFLTYR
+10 
-23 VFRTRGF
+23 
-30 SRPMNYLSAENLTKS
+30 MNYLSSENLTKS
-45 YGDRTLFQNLT
+45 YGDRTLFRNLT
-56 FGINRGDKVAIVG
+56 FGISRGDKIAIVG

-90 GVVSHRKDISIGYL
+90 GLVSVRKDISIGYL
-104 DQQPDLNNALTVME
+104 DQQPDFNDALTVME
-118 VVLAGESAQLEAVR
+118 AVLAGESAQLDAVR
-132 AYEHALAHPNDHAA
+132 AYELALASENHVG
-146 LERAMAEMEKM
+146 LEKAMADMEKL

-165 IRQILGELGIQDVE
+165 IRQILGELGIQDIE
-179 QSVSSLSGGQRK
+179 QRVSSLSGGQRK
-191 RVSLARV
+191 RVALARV

-218 AIEYLENYLN
+218 AIEYLENFL
-228 TNNGTLLMVS
+228 TTSNGTLLMVS

-252 ELDGGQLY
+252 EMDNGQLY
-260 TYKGNYAYFLEK
+260 SYKGNYAYFLEK
-272 KDERETA
+272 KEEREMA

-295 EWMRRQPKARGT
+295 EWMRRQPKARST

-315 FEELKEKTSGK
+315 FDDLKEKTSGK
-326 RNDGELDLNLR
+326 KADGDLDLNLR

-352 KRFGDKILLDHFNYT
+352 KRFGDKVLLDHFTYT

-392 GQLRPDSGKIITG
+392 GELRPDSGKISTG

-419 LPETQRVI
+419 LPENQRVI

-460 QYDYVAKLSGGEKRR
+460 QYDFVAKLSGGEKRR

-497 LDITTLN
+497 LDIMTLN
-504 VLEEFLLNF
+504 VLEDFLLNF
-513 PGCVLIVTHDRYFM
+513 AGCVLIVTHDRYFM

-534 FVMEGGGKVRDFPG
+534 FVLEGEGKVRDYPG
-548 NYTDYREWRDSH
+548 NYTDYREWRDSKPRTDGRADTRPSGTILQEQA
-560 PKTTVA
+560 PKVA
-566 PAAKPGPA
+566 TPAPVNGNANGAKRKP
-574 TAKNQTAVPVV
+574 
-585 SSTAGA
+585 
-591 ATSNG
+591 
-596 VKKKLSFREIRE
+596 SFKEIKE

-613 KEIEQLEERKAEV
+613 AEIETLEKRKVEITE
-626 VALLNAGGH
+626 LLNSGGH
-635 HEQLTEWALEIEQI
+635 HEQLTAWAREIEEI
-649 DQHITEKSDRWLELA
+649 DQTVARKSDRWLELA
-664 EHI
+664 EYM

>member
-1 MDWPVKVRT
+1 
-10 IFFVVPLHFLTYR
+10 
-23 VFRTRGF
+23 
-30 SRPMNYLSAENLTKS
+30 MNYLSAENLTKS
-45 YGDRTLFQNLT
+45 YGDRVLFKNLT
-56 FGINRGDKVAIVG
+56 FGVNRGDKVAIVG

-83 GAMPPDA
+83 GAMPPDS
-90 GVVSHRKDISIGYL
+90 GIVSQRKDISVGYL
-104 DQQPDLNNALTVME
+104 DQQPDLNNTLTVME
-118 VVLAGESAQLEAVR
+118 VVLAGESAQLDAVR
-132 AYEHALAHPNDHAA
+132 AYEHALVNDDPAA
-146 LERAMAEMEKM
+146 LERAMADMEKY
-157 EAWDYEAQ
+157 EAWDYESQ
-165 IRQILGELGIQDVE
+165 IRQMLGELGIQDVT
-179 QSVSSLSGGQRK
+179 QPVHLLSGGQRK
-191 RVSLARV
+191 RVAMARV

-252 ELDGGQLY
+252 ELDEGQLY

-272 KDERETA
+272 KDEREAA

-284 AKDRNTFRREL
+284 TKDRNTFRREL

-315 FEELKEKTSGK
+315 FDELKDKVGGK
-326 RNDGELDLNLR
+326 RSDGELDLNLR
-337 MARLGSKILEVENLS
+337 MTRLGSKILEVENLS
-352 KRFGDKILLDHFNYT
+352 KRFGDKVLLDHFNYT

-392 GQLRPDSGKIITG
+392 GLLRPDSGKITTG

-419 LPETQRVI
+419 LPENQRVI

-454 LFDRSK
+454 LFNRQK
-460 QYDYVAKLSGGEKRR
+460 QYDYVSKLSGGEKRR

-513 PGCVLIVTHDRYFM
+513 SGCVLIVTHDRYFM

-534 FVMEGGGKVRDFPG
+534 FVLEGAGKVRDFPG
-548 NYTDYREWRDSH
+548 NYTDYRIWRDAQ
-560 PKTTVA
+560 PKNVSSQND
-566 PAAKPGPA
+566 KPA
-574 TAKNQTAVPVV
+574 TAPAKNQSAPVVV
-585 SSTAGA
+585 SSATSPAAGA
-591 ATSNG
+591 
-596 VKKKLSFREIRE
+596 KKKLSFKEIRE

-613 KEIEQLEERKAEV
+613 KEIESLEQRKAEV
-626 VALLNAGGH
+626 VGLLNTGGH
-635 HEQLTEWALEIEQI
+635 HEQLTAWAKEIEQI
-649 DQHITEKSDRWLELA
+649 DQSIAEKSDRWLELA
-664 EHI
+664 EYI

>member
-1 MDWPVKVRT
+1 
-10 IFFVVPLHFLTYR
+10 
-23 VFRTRGF
+23 
-30 SRPMNYLSAENLTKS
+30 MNYLSAENLSKT
-45 YGDRTLFQNLT
+45 YGDRTLFKNLT

-90 GVVSHRKDISIGYL
+90 GLVSHRKDISIGYL
-104 DQQPDLNNALTVME
+104 DQQPDFNDALTVME
-118 VVLAGESAQLEAVR
+118 VVLAGESAQLDAVR
-132 AYEHALAHPNDHAA
+132 AYEHALAHEDNKG
-146 LERAMAEMEKM
+146 LEQAMADMEKL

-165 IRQILGELGIQDVE
+165 IRQILGELGIQDFE
-179 QSVSSLSGGQRK
+179 QIVGSLSGGQRK
-191 RVSLARV
+191 RVALARV

-205 LILDEPT
+205 IILDEPT

-252 ELDGGQLY
+252 EMDNGQLY

-272 KDERETA
+272 KDEREAA

-284 AKDRNTFRREL
+284 TKDRNTFRREL

-315 FEELKEKTSGK
+315 FEDLKEKTSGK
-326 RNDGELDLNLR
+326 KNDGDLDLNLR

-352 KRFGDKILLDHFNYT
+352 KRFGEKVLLDHFTYT

-392 GQLRPDSGKIITG
+392 GQLRPDSGKISTG

-419 LPETQRVI
+419 LPENQRVI

-460 QYDYVAKLSGGEKRR
+460 QYDFVAKLSGGEKRR

-504 VLEEFLLNF
+504 VLEDFLINF

-534 FVMEGGGKVRDFPG
+534 FVMEGEGKVRDYPG
-548 NYTDYREWRDSH
+548 NYTDYREWRDSQ
-560 PKTTVA
+560 PKA
-566 PAAKPGPA
+566 NARPGKPA
-574 TAKNQTAVPVV
+574 TADVKSQATAPVV
-585 SSTAGA
+585 SSVPTNQNGA
-591 ATSNG
+591 
-596 VKKKLSFREIRE
+596 KRKLSFKEIRE

-613 KEIEQLEERKAEV
+613 KDIESLEQRKTEIV
-626 VALLNAGGH
+626 SLLNTGGH
-635 HEQLTEWALEIEQI
+635 HEQLIAWSREIEQI
-649 DQHITEKSDRWLELA
+649 DQTIAEKSDRWLELA
-664 EHI
+664 EYI

>member
-1 MDWPVKVRT
+1 
-10 IFFVVPLHFLTYR
+10 
-23 VFRTRGF
+23 
-30 SRPMNYLSAENLTKS
+30 MNYLSAENLTKS
-45 YGDRTLFQNLT
+45 YGDRTLFKNLT
-56 FGINRGDKVAIVG
+56 FGVNRGDKVAIVG

-90 GVVSHRKDISIGYL
+90 GIVSHRKDITIGYL
-104 DQQPDLNNALTVME
+104 DQQPDLNDTLTVME
-118 VVLAGESAQLEAVR
+118 VVLAGDSAQLDAVR
-132 AYEHALAHPNDHAA
+132 AYEHALLHDDHAA
-146 LERAMAEMEKM
+146 LERAMADMETH
-157 EAWDYEAQ
+157 EAWDYESQ

-179 QSVSSLSGGQRK
+179 QQVGSLSGGQRK
-191 RVSLARV
+191 RVALARV

-218 AIEYLENYLN
+218 AIEYLESFLN

-252 ELDGGQLY
+252 EMDNGQLY

-272 KDERETA
+272 KDEREAA

-315 FEELKEKTSGK
+315 FDDLKEKTSGK
-326 RNDGELDLNLR
+326 RSDGELDLNLR
-337 MARLGSKILEVENLS
+337 TARLGSKILEVENLS

-367 FKRPD
+367 FKRLD

-392 GQLRPDSGKIITG
+392 GQLRPDSGKITTG
-405 GTVKFGYYTQTELD
+405 GTVKFGYYTQSELD
-419 LPETQRVI
+419 LPENQRVI

-504 VLEEFLLNF
+504 VLEDFLLNF
-513 PGCVLIVTHDRYFM
+513 SGCVLIVTHDRYFM

-534 FVMEGGGKVRDFPG
+534 FVMEGAGKIRDYPG
-548 NYTDYREWRDSH
+548 NYTDYREWRDSQ
-560 PKTTVA
+560 PKNSSQND
-566 PAAKPGPA
+566 KPGPA
-574 TAKNQTAVPVV
+574 VAKNQTPAPVV
-585 SSTAGA
+585 SPATTNGSANGA
-591 ATSNG
+591 R
-596 VKKKLSFREIRE
+596 KKLSFKEIRE

-613 KEIEQLEERKAEV
+613 KEIESLEQRKIEV
-626 VALLNAGGH
+626 VSLLSAGGH
-635 HEQLTEWALEIEQI
+635 HEELIAWAREIEQI
-649 DQHITEKSDRWLELA
+649 EDSIATKSERWLELT
-664 EHI
+664 EYI

>member
-1 MDWPVKVRT
+1 
-10 IFFVVPLHFLTYR
+10 
-23 VFRTRGF
+23 
-30 SRPMNYLSAENLTKS
+30 MNYLSAENLTKS
-45 YGDRTLFQNLT
+45 YGDRTLFRNLT
-56 FGINRGDKVAIVG
+56 FGISRGDKIAIVG

-83 GAMPPDA
+83 GTMPPDA
-90 GVVSHRKDISIGYL
+90 GLVSVRKDISIGYL
-104 DQQPDLNNALTVME
+104 DQQPEFNDALTVME
-118 VVLAGESAQLEAVR
+118 AVLAGESAQLDAVR
-132 AYEHALAHPNDHAA
+132 AYEMALASENHVG
-146 LERAMAEMEKM
+146 LEKAMADMEKL

-165 IRQILGELGIQDVE
+165 IRQMLGELGIQDIE
-179 QSVSSLSGGQRK
+179 QRVSSLSGGQRK
-191 RVSLARV
+191 RVALARV

-205 LILDEPT
+205 IILDEPT

-218 AIEYLENYLN
+218 AIEYLENFLT

-252 ELDGGQLY
+252 EMDNGQLY

-272 KDERETA
+272 KEERETA

-295 EWMRRQPKARGT
+295 EWMRRQPKARST

-315 FEELKEKTSGK
+315 FEDLKEKTSGK
-326 RNDGELDLNLR
+326 KSDGDLDLNLR

-352 KRFGDKILLDHFNYT
+352 KRFGDKVLLDHFTYT

-392 GQLRPDSGKIITG
+392 GELRPDSGKIITG

-419 LPETQRVI
+419 LPENQRVI

-460 QYDYVAKLSGGEKRR
+460 QYDFVAKLSGGEKRR

-497 LDITTLN
+497 LDIMTLN
-504 VLEEFLLNF
+504 VLEDFLLNF
-513 PGCVLIVTHDRYFM
+513 AGCVLIVTHDRYFM

-534 FVMEGGGKVRDFPG
+534 FVLEGEGKVRDYPG
-548 NYTDYREWRDSH
+548 NYTDYREWRDSK
-560 PKTTVA
+560 PRTDGRADARPAGTILQNQTPVPTVTS
-566 PAAKPGPA
+566 GPA
-574 TAKNQTAVPVV
+574 
-585 SSTAGA
+585 
-591 ATSNG
+591 NG
-596 VKKKLSFREIRE
+596 SLNGSKKKLSFKEIRE

-613 KEIEQLEERKAEV
+613 TEIDALEQRKAEITG
-626 VALLNAGGH
+626 LLNGGGH
-635 HEQLTEWALEIEQI
+635 HEQLTTWAREIEEI
-649 DQHITEKSDRWLELA
+649 DQTVAQKSDRWLELA
-664 EHI
+664 EHV

>member
-1 MDWPVKVRT
+1 
-10 IFFVVPLHFLTYR
+10 
-23 VFRTRGF
+23 
-30 SRPMNYLSAENLTKS
+30 MNYLSAENLTKT
-45 YGDRTLFQNLT
+45 YGDRTLFRNLT
-56 FGINRGDKVAIVG
+56 FGISRGDKIAIVG

-90 GVVSHRKDISIGYL
+90 GLVSVRKDISIGYL
-104 DQQPDLNNALTVME
+104 DQQPDFNDALTVME
-118 VVLAGESAQLEAVR
+118 AVLAGESAQLDAVR
-132 AYEHALAHPNDHAA
+132 AYELALAHENHLG
-146 LERAMAEMEKM
+146 LEKAMADMEKL

-165 IRQILGELGIQDVE
+165 IRQILGELGIQDIE
-179 QSVSSLSGGQRK
+179 QRVSSLSGGQRK
-191 RVSLARV
+191 RVALARV

-218 AIEYLENYLN
+218 AIEYLENFLT

-252 ELDGGQLY
+252 EMDNGQLY

-272 KDERETA
+272 KEERELA

-295 EWMRRQPKARGT
+295 EWMRRQPKARST

-315 FEELKEKTSGK
+315 FEDLKEKTAGK
-326 RNDGELDLNLR
+326 KSDGDLDLNLR

-352 KRFGDKILLDHFNYT
+352 KRFGDKVLLDHFTYT

-392 GQLRPDSGKIITG
+392 GELRPDSGKIITG

-419 LPETQRVI
+419 LPENQRVI

-460 QYDYVAKLSGGEKRR
+460 QYDFVAKLSGGEKRR

-497 LDITTLN
+497 LDIMTLN
-504 VLEEFLLNF
+504 VLEDFLLNF
-513 PGCVLIVTHDRYFM
+513 AGCVLIVTHDRYFM

-534 FVMEGGGKVRDFPG
+534 FVLEGEGKVRDYPG
-548 NYTDYREWRDSH
+548 NYTDYREWRDSK
-560 PKTTVA
+560 PRSDGRPDTR
-566 PAAKPGPA
+566 PAG
-574 TAKNQTAVPVV
+574 TILQNQTPISKVTSTPV
-585 SSTAGA
+585 
-591 ATSNG
+591 NG
-596 VKKKLSFREIRE
+596 NVNGSKKKLSFKEIKE

-613 KEIEQLEERKAEV
+613 ADIATLEQRKTEITN
-626 VALLNAGGH
+626 LLNGGGH
-635 HEQLTEWALEIEQI
+635 HEQLTAWAREIEEI
-649 DQHITEKSDRWLELA
+649 DQSVAQKSDRWLELA
-664 EHI
+664 EHV

>member
-1 MDWPVKVRT
+1 
-10 IFFVVPLHFLTYR
+10 
-23 VFRTRGF
+23 
-30 SRPMNYLSAENLTKS
+30 MNYLSAENLTKS
-45 YGDRTLFQNLT
+45 YGDRTLFKNLT

-90 GVVSHRKDISIGYL
+90 GVVTHRKDITIGYL
-104 DQQPDLNNALTVME
+104 DQQPELDSTLTVMDA
-118 VVLAGESAQLEAVR
+118 VLAGESDQLDAVR
-132 AYEHALAHPNDHAA
+132 AYEHALATDDHKA
-146 LERAMAEMEKM
+146 LEQAMIDMEKL
-157 EAWDYEAQ
+157 EAWDYESQ
-165 IRQILGELGIQDVE
+165 IRQMLGELGIQDVT
-179 QSVSSLSGGQRK
+179 QPVSSLSGGQRK
-191 RVSLARV
+191 RVALARV
-198 LIQNPDL
+198 LIQAPDL

-218 AIEYLENYLN
+218 AIEYLESYLN

-252 ELDGGQLY
+252 EMDGGQLF

-315 FEELKEKTSGK
+315 FDDLKEKTSGK
-326 RNDGELDLNLR
+326 KSDGELDLNLR
-337 MARLGSKILEVENLS
+337 MTRLGSKILEVENLS
-352 KRFGDKILLDHFNYT
+352 KRFGDKVLLDHFNYT

-392 GQLRPDSGKIITG
+392 GQLRPDSGKISTG

-419 LPETQRVI
+419 LPENQRVI

-437 KLANGD
+437 KLADGS
-443 TITATQLLSRF
+443 TVSATQLLSRF

-460 QYDYVAKLSGGEKRR
+460 QYDFVAKLSGGEKRR

-504 VLEEFLLNF
+504 VLEDFLLSF
-513 PGCVLIVTHDRYFM
+513 SGCVLIVTHDRYFM

-534 FVMEGGGKVRDFPG
+534 FVLEGEGKVRDFPG
-548 NYTDYREWRDSH
+548 NYTDYREWRDNR
-560 PKTTVA
+560 PKIESSQTG
-566 PAAKPGPA
+566 KPEPTGS
-574 TAKNQTAVPVV
+574 KNQPTPTVVTPV
-585 SSTAGA
+585 TE
-591 ATSNG
+591 NG
-596 VKKKLSFREIRE
+596 EKKKLSFKEIKE

-613 KEIEQLEERKAEV
+613 KEIESLEERKMDV
-626 VALLNAGGH
+626 VSLLNAGGH
-635 HEQLTEWALEIEQI
+635 HEQLTEWAREIDQI
-649 DQHITEKSDRWLELA
+649 DERVAQKSDRWLELA

>member
-1 MDWPVKVRT
+1 
-10 IFFVVPLHFLTYR
+10 
-23 VFRTRGF
+23 
-30 SRPMNYLSAENLTKS
+30 MNYLSAENLTKS
-45 YGDRTLFQNLT
+45 YGDRILFRNLT

-69 ANGSGKTTLLSILA
+69 ANGSGKTSLLSILA
-83 GAMPPDA
+83 GAMPPDE
-90 GVVSHRKDISIGYL
+90 GIVSHRKDISIGYL
-104 DQQPDLNNALTVME
+104 DQQPDLNDALTVME
-118 VVLAGESAQLEAVR
+118 VVLAGESAQLDAVR
-132 AYEHALAHPNDHAA
+132 AYEHALAHNDQAA
-146 LERAMAEMEKM
+146 LERAMSEMEKQ
-157 EAWDYEAQ
+157 EAWDYESQ

-179 QSVSSLSGGQRK
+179 QQVGSLSGGQRK
-191 RVSLARV
+191 RVALARV

-218 AIEYLENYLN
+218 AIEYLESFLN

-272 KDERETA
+272 KDEREMA

-315 FEELKEKTSGK
+315 FEELKDKTSGK
-326 RNDGELDLNLR
+326 RSDGDLDLNLR
-337 MARLGSKILEVENLS
+337 TSRLGTKILEVENLS
-352 KRFGDKILLDHFNYT
+352 KQFGEKVLLDHFTYT
-367 FKRPD
+367 FKRFD

-392 GQLRPDSGKIITG
+392 GQLRPDSGKITTG
-405 GTVKFGYYTQTELD
+405 GTVKFGYYTQNELSI
-419 LPETQRVI
+419 PENQRVI

-443 TITATQLLSRF
+443 TVTASQLLSRF
-454 LFDRSK
+454 LFDRAK

-497 LDITTLN
+497 LDISTLN

-513 PGCVLIVTHDRYFM
+513 SGCILIVTHDRYFM

-534 FVMEGGGKVRDFPG
+534 FVMEGEGKVRDFPG
-548 NYTDYREWRDSH
+548 NYTDYREWRDDQ
-560 PKTTVA
+560 PKNTSQNDKATS
-566 PAAKPGPA
+566 AKS
-574 TAKNQTAVPVV
+574 KNQSVTPAV
-585 SSTAGA
+585 SSQSGS
-591 ATSNG
+591 TSTT
-596 VKKKLSFREIRE
+596 KKKLSFKEIKE

-613 KEIEQLEERKAEV
+613 KEIESLEQRKAEV
-626 VALLNAGGH
+626 IDLLNTGGH
-635 HEQLTEWALEIEQI
+635 HEQLTAWSREIEQI
-649 DQHITEKSDRWLELA
+649 NQSISEKSDRWLELA
-664 EHI
+664 EYL